1 MASAELRNRL
11 EELLKRLNIDTICVD
26 HPEVFTVEEMMPHV
40 AHLSGAVTKNLFLKD
55 KKKKSL
61 WLLSVR
67 HDRQLNLSDV
77 AKRLGLG
84 SGNLRLAD
92 ESLMLEKLKVGQGC
106 ATALSVRHDRQLNL
120 SDVAKRL
127 GLGSGNLRLADESL
141 MLEKLKVGQGCAT
154 ALALFCDTDRS
165 VRMVLDRDLTHG
177 GHQRVYF
184 HPMTNSATMG
194 LKPDDLLRFLQ
205 ETGHEPVVLSFD

>member
-11 EELLKRLNIDTICVD
+11 EELLKRLDIDTICVD

-61 WLLSVR
+61 WL
-67 HDRQLNLSDV
+67 
-77 AKRLGLG
+77 
-84 SGNLRLAD
+84 
-92 ESLMLEKLKVGQGC
+92 
-106 ATALSVRHDRQLNL
+106 LSVRHDRQLNL